1 MLANLRSW
9 FAFHVSA
16 AFISLR
22 SLGQKPIATIMTV
35 MVIAITLVL
44 PALFWVA
51 TDNLTQLTKNW
62 QHGGNI
68 SLYLKTKLTK
78 TEQEKILLEVRKVR
92 GVSAAT
98 FKSPEE
104 GLLELKQQEGMEDVL
119 KYLPDNPL
127 PAVIDVVPT
136 IDVNSKEKLQ
146 KLYVELKSYPQV
158 EQAKLDIQWVSRL
171 QAILQF
177 VTTLA
182 HSFIILLAL
191 VVILII
197 GNSLRAAVHSRKE
210 EIQVLKLIGA
220 KDSYIVRP
228 FLYAGIWYGLI
239 GAILAV
245 LLLNIF
251 LLSLTIVVSQ
261 VAASYQMHYELLG
274 LSLRQISWLL
284 ILAIILGW
292 LGARVSVKRQLAII
306 EP

>member
-1 MLANLRSW
+1 MLGNLRAW
-9 FAFHVSA
+9 FAFHVQA

-44 PALFWVA
+44 PALFWVT

-68 SLYLKTKLTK
+68 SLYLKTTLS
-78 TEQEKILLEVRKVR
+78 EALQEKTLQQVRKVS
-92 GVSAAT
+92 GVHLAT
-98 FKSPEE
+98 LKSPKE
-104 GLLELKQQEGMEDVL
+104 GLLELKMQEGMQDVL
-119 KYLPDNPL
+119 KYLPENPL
-127 PAVIDVVPT
+127 PAVIDVVPA
-136 IDVNSKEKLQ
+136 IEINSKEKLQ
-146 KLYVELKSYPQV
+146 KLYTELKSYPEV

-177 VTTLA
+177 FTTLT
-182 HSFIILLAL
+182 HSFMILLAL
-191 VVILII
+191 AVVLII

-220 KDSYIVRP
+220 KDSYIARQ
-228 FLYAGIWYGLI
+228 FLYAGIWYGLL

-245 LLLNIF
+245 FLLNIF
-251 LLSLTIVVSQ
+251 LLSLTLVVNQ
-261 VAASYQMHYELLG
+261 LAASYQMQYELLG
-274 LSLRQISWLL
+274 LSLRQIVLL
-284 ILAIILGW
+284 LLSAIILGW